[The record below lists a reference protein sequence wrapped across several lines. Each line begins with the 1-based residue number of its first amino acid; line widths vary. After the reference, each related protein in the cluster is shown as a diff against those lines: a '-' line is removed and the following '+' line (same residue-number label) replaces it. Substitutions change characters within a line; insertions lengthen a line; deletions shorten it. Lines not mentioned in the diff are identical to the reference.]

1 MLPAQREDKVTQG
14 DISWITFSSHAM
26 THTSDVS
33 YAAQTAVDGN
43 CENRSEAKTLR
54 FCYCTTKCIR
64 AGWRRESS
72 EVVVLKALEGV
83 ADEWQAHFG
92 CIIITRLT
100 ICRSGRS
107 CSLEVRSIIGL
118 INLISRKVGGVDVRA
133 ELGLEWGSD
142 SAKSIELNSTEE
154 FVVLNLI
161 CTSTAKT
168 ILGVANKTKRE
179 D

>member
-1 MLPAQREDKVTQG
+1 VLK
-14 DISWITFSSHAM
+14 
-26 THTSDVS
+26 
-33 YAAQTAVDGN
+33 
-43 CENRSEAKTLR
+43 
-54 FCYCTTKCIR
+54 FCYRTTKCIR

-72 EVVVLKALEGV
+72 EVVVLKALERV

-92 CIIITRLT
+92 CIITSLA
-100 ICRSGRS
+100 ICCSGRS
-107 CSLEVRSIIGL
+107 CSFEVRSIIGL
-118 INLISRKVGGVDVRA
+118 INLISREVGRVDIRG
-133 ELGLEWGSD
+133 EFGLEWGSD

-168 ILGVANKTKRE
+168 ILGVANKAKRE